1 VLDLV
6 DLLFSEL
13 DLLLSELDLLL
24 SGLDFLDL
32 LLPELFEL
40 GALVLLPDRVLWV
53 LDTESRDL
61 DLVFPEDS
69 DLDFEGDGRNLGI
82 LRELLL
88 LLTDMFIA
96 SFVFEGAMSI
106 ILR

>member
-13 DLLLSELDLLL
+13 DLLDLLFSELDLL
-24 SGLDFLDL
+24 DL
-32 LLPELFEL
+32 LLSDLENSCHPELFEL
-40 GALVLLPDRVLWV
+40 GAALVLLPDRVLWV

-69 DLDFEGDGRNLGI
+69 DLDFEGDG
-82 LRELLL
+82 
-88 LLTDMFIA
+88 
-96 SFVFEGAMSI
+96 
-106 ILR
+106 